1 MESGIPAGTLT
12 MTDSI
17 LSRSTPR
24 CLVIV
29 GSLCLAACHRQTAVP
44 PASPQPSPTVERPA
58 PAPAAIRNGED
69 LLAAMHDRYPDWYR
83 TLTFVQKTTI
93 PRPSGGEL
101 VQTWYEALSLP
112 GRLRI
117 DTDLTQHSG
126 SLYARDS
133 IFSVANGKLVSA
145 QPGLNAL
152 LVLGFDVYTQ
162 PAARSAAQLAS
173 LGYDL
178 SRVHQTTWQ
187 GKPVYV
193 VGADAGD
200 TTTKQFWVDR
210 TNLLF
215 VRSLARTPRGMTDV
229 RFERYQRLGKGWIA
243 MEVVQLTN
251 GRPTL
256 REEYSRVQ
264 IDMPLDD
271 ALFDAR
277 RWSDAPHWARP
288 EDSRIF

>member
-1 MESGIPAGTLT
+1 
-12 MTDSI
+12 MTASPF
-17 LSRSTPR
+17 SRSTPR
-24 CLVIV
+24 RLAVV
-29 GSLCLAACHRQTAVP
+29 GSLCLAACHRQTPSTPAVP
-44 PASPQPSPTVERPA
+44 PPAPAVERPA
-58 PAPAAIRNGED
+58 PPPAIRNGEA
-69 LLAAMHDRYPDWYR
+69 LLAAMHDRYPNWYR

-93 PRPSGGEL
+93 QRPSGGEL

-117 DTDLTQHSG
+117 DTDLTQRSG

-133 IFSVANGKLVSA
+133 IFSVANGTLVSA

-162 PAARSAAQLAS
+162 PPARSAAQLAS

-178 SRVHQTTWQ
+178 NRVHETTWR

-215 VRSLARTPRGMTDV
+215 VRSLARTARGMTDV
-229 RFERYQRLGKGWIA
+229 RFERYEPLGKGWIA
-243 MEVVQLTN
+243 MEVVQLIN

-264 IDMPLDD
+264 IDVPLDD
-271 ALFDAR
+271 GLFDAR
-277 RWSDAPHWARP
+277 RWSDVPHWSKP
-288 EDSRIF
+288 EDESRIF